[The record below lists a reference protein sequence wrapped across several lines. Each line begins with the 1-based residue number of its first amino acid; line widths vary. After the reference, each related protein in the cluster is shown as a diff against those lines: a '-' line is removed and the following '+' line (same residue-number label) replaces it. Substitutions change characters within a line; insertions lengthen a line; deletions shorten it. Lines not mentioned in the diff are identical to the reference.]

1 MTARDIDTAT
11 GDLLASLD
19 EGVLTLTLNRP
30 EARNA
35 MSPAMV
41 DALAGQLAWAEL
53 EPSVKCVV
61 LTGAGKGFCAGG
73 DVKGMAARGDGTV
86 GDNTIDGA
94 IHLQRVKQHAAA
106 GKSSNGP
113 RSRVGWVDAEGG
125 LMTARDIDTATG
137 DLLASLDEGVLTL
150 TLNRPEARNAMSP
163 AMVDALAGQ
172 LAWAELEPSVKC
184 VVLTGAGKGFCAG
197 GDVKGMAARG
207 DGTVGDNTIDG
218 AIHLQRVKQR
228 ATAGKLFKM
237 PKPTIASLPG
247 AAAGAGLSL
256 ALACDLRIMAR
267 TAIMTTA
274 FARVGFSGDYGGT
287 YFLTQLVG
295 SAKARELYYLSDRV
309 SADEALRLG
318 LANWVCEADELAAKT
333 REIAGRL
340 AQGPTVAY
348 RYMKENLNR
357 AMAGDVDNCLD
368 LEATHHIHCG
378 QTEDHREATKAFVE
392 KREPVFKGQ

>member
-1 MTARDIDTAT
+1 MASRSIDTGT
-11 GDLLASLD
+11 QDLLAALD

-35 MSPAMV
+35 MSGDMNA
-41 DALAGQLAWAEL
+41 ALAAQLASAEL
-53 EPSVKCVV
+53 DPEVKCIV

-86 GDNTIDGA
+86 GNNTIDGA
-94 IHLQRVKQHAAA
+94 IHRQRV
-106 GKSSNGP
+106 
-113 RSRVGWVDAEGG
+113 
-125 LMTARDIDTATG
+125 M
-137 DLLASLDEGVLTL
+137 
-150 TLNRPEARNAMSP
+150 
-163 AMVDALAGQ
+163 
-172 LAWAELEPSVKC
+172 
-184 VVLTGAGKGFCAG
+184 
-197 GDVKGMAARG
+197 
-207 DGTVGDNTIDG
+207 
-218 AIHLQRVKQR
+218 QR

-237 PKPTIASLPG
+237 PKPTLAALPG

-256 ALACDLRIMAR
+256 ALACDLRIMAS

-295 SAKARELYYLSDRV
+295 SAKAREMYFLSDRV

-318 LANWVCEADELAAKT
+318 LTNWVCAPEELAAKT
-333 REIAGRL
+333 REVALRL
-340 AQGPTVAY
+340 ANGPTVAY

-357 AMAGDVDNCLD
+357 AMAGEVDDCLD
-368 LEATHHIHCG
+368 LEATHHVHCG

-392 KREPVFKGQ
+392 KREPVFKGR